1 MAVKLSA
8 VEYQE
13 KHARR
18 LTAAVEDVRRGIDR
32 VTVNPCE
39 LAAAKQEKM
48 LANLTKAVTDGR
60 WAAGLKRVTLDDWKT
75 KTRDVGANRI
85 AAGIA
90 ASADK
95 VIAFAE
101 ELIPHINSGQ
111 AKLAGM
117 ADITLEDNIQRMVTF
132 TRHMATMKRKK

>member
-1 MAVKLSA
+1 MPVKLTPP
-8 VEYQE
+8 EYQE

-18 LTAAVEDVRRGIDR
+18 LTAAIEDVRRGVDR

-39 LAAAKQEKM
+39 LAAAKQDKM

-60 WAAGLKRVTLDDWKT
+60 WAAGLKRVTLEQWKT

-90 ASADK
+90 AAADK
-95 VIAFAE
+95 MIAFAE
-101 ELIPHINSGQ
+101 ELIPHINAGQ
-111 AKLAGM
+111 AKLNSM
-117 ADITLEDNIQRMVTF
+117 PDITLEDNIQRMVTF
-132 TRHMATMKRKK
+132 SRHMATMKRKK

>member
-1 MAVKLSA
+1 MAVKLTA

-18 LTAAVEDVRRGIDR
+18 LTAAVEDVRRGVDR
-32 VTVNPCE
+32 VTENPME
-39 LAAAKQEKM
+39 KAASKQDKM

-60 WAAGLKRVTLDDWKT
+60 WAAGLKRVTLEDWKT

-90 ASADK
+90 AASGK

-111 AKLAGM
+111 AKLASM

>member
-1 MAVKLSA
+1 MSRLTAQ
-8 VEYQE
+8 EYQE

-32 VTVNPCE
+32 VTESPME
-39 LAAAKQEKM
+39 KAAAKQDKM

-60 WAAGLKRVTLDDWKT
+60 WAAGLKRVTLEMWKT

-85 AAGIA
+85 ASGIA
-90 ASADK
+90 AAADK

-101 ELIPHINSGQ
+101 ELLPHIDAGQ
-111 AKLAGM
+111 AKLKAM
-117 ADITLEDNIQRMVTF
+117 PDITLEDNIQRMVTF
-132 TRHMATMKRKK
+132 SRHMATMKRKK